1 MFYHGFWTWWISWT
15 LHSPYF
21 AKLTTQLL
29 QHGNS
34 CCCMYFS
41 ETPGINLQWI
51 SVLHWISVLL
61 QSHRSSC
68 RCDSLILRCLF
79 SLCPLFLKDKCISS
93 LFRTKYIEK
102 KFNLQLFFL
111 PTVSRTFILSWA
123 TTRYPPPWNF
133 LFRKNNCMCNRDNA
147 RDVAACPDE

>member
-111 PTVSRTFILSWA
+111 LTCSLLHLQLFSPGLPGASCLLETSRLEKIT
-123 TTRYPPPWNF
+123 
-133 LFRKNNCMCNRDNA
+133 MCNRDNA
-147 RDVAACPDE
+147 RCRLSNE